1 MIAYAVEH
9 SQLEQACRVLT
20 QDYDSP
26 AMTIKSAILTTAI
39 LIETHHPGQKTQ
51 SKGRLVLD
59 ARLDRLGVD
68 PIETLDIPHEE
79 TAIINAIAKATG
91 DAIFFLI
98 SSATSDSNDT
108 APAAL
113 RRARGGRS
121 RGSACP
127 FIPAISCFWDHL
139 KNAP

>member
-26 AMTIKSAILTTAI
+26 AMTIKSAILKTVT
-39 LIETHHPGQKTQ
+39 LIEIHHSGQKTQ
-51 SKGRLVLD
+51 PKGRLVLD

-68 PIETLDIPHEE
+68 LIETLDIPHEE

-91 DAIFFLI
+91 DAIFFLT

-113 RRARGGRS
+113 RRAGGRS

-127 FIPAISCFWDHL
+127 LIPAISCFSDHL
-139 KNAP
+139 KTAP

>member
-26 AMTIKSAILTTAI
+26 AMTIKSAILKTAT

-51 SKGRLVLD
+51 PKGRLVLD

-68 PIETLDIPHEE
+68 LIETLDIPHEE

-91 DAIFFLI
+91 DAIFFLT

-127 FIPAISCFWDHL
+127 FIPAISCFGII
-139 KNAP
+139 

>member
-1 MIAYAVEH
+1 
-9 SQLEQACRVLT
+9 
-20 QDYDSP
+20 
-26 AMTIKSAILTTAI
+26 MTIKSAILTTAI

-113 RRARGGRS
+113 RRTRGGQITRF
-121 RGSACP
+121 GMP
-127 FIPAISCFWDHL
+127 VYPGNLLFWDHL
-139 KNAP
+139 KTAP

>member
-26 AMTIKSAILTTAI
+26 AMTIKSAILKTAT

-51 SKGRLVLD
+51 PKGRLVLD

-68 PIETLDIPHEE
+68 LIETLDIPHEE

-91 DAIFFLI
+91 DVIFFLI

-113 RRARGGRS
+113 RRAGRRS

-127 FIPAISCFWDHL
+127 LIPAISCFWDHL
-139 KNAP
+139 KTAP

>member
-79 TAIINAIAKATG
+79 TAIINAIAKDTG
-91 DAIFFLI
+91 DAIFFLT
-98 SSATSDSNDT
+98 SSATSNSNDT
-108 APAAL
+108 APAVL
-113 RRARGGRS
+113 RRARGADHAVRHARLS
-121 RGSACP
+121 RQSLVFG
-127 FIPAISCFWDHL
+127 II
-139 KNAP
+139 